1 MASAHI
7 TCGPAGAKA
16 TNLNYGLQVLSGVGV
31 SSQTLN
37 TTASNAE
44 STVTAPFAGAIW
56 TVIAIAGPVYVA
68 FGSNPDA
75 TVATARHYC
84 PVGVPRDF
92 VAFAAGEEIAAVDA

>member
-16 TNLNYGLQVLSGVGV
+16 TNLNYGLQVLSGAGV
-31 SSQTLN
+31 SSQTLT

-44 STVTAPFAGAIW
+44 STVKAPFAGAIW
-56 TVIAIAGPVYVA
+56 TVVAISGPVYVA

-75 TVATARHYC
+75 TTATARHYC
-84 PVGVPRDF
+84 PAGVPRDF
-92 VAFAAGEEIAAVDA
+92 AAQAAGEEIAAVDA